1 MTKRRVRESA
11 PIQVYLDAADHERL
25 EQLAE
30 QFATT
35 KSAILRRGLV
45 ALQRETLDPDNH
57 PALRMIGLAPEET
70 AAPTRDAAREHDELL
85 AHDEEA
91 SWSAPATRKI
101 PRRGR

>member
-25 EQLAE
+25 EHLADQL
-30 QFATT
+30 ATT

-45 ALQRETLDPDNH
+45 ALERETLDPDNH
-57 PALRMIGLAPEET
+57 PALRLIGLVPEET
-70 AAPTRDAAREHDELL
+70 GVDTLDAAREHDEVL
-85 AHDEEA
+85 ADSEEA
-91 SWSAPATRKI
+91 SWSAPAARTP